1 MILSKERDPRLVTIR
16 RGGTLTDDDHRH
28 LAAWAAECA
37 EHVLP
42 LFDAVRPDDDRPRR
56 GIEAARAWV
65 RGELRMMEAR
75 GAAFPAN
82 AAAREVTGAA
92 RFAALSAGQAS
103 AVAHVA
109 EHDLGAA
116 AYALRA
122 VAAAAGRGDETVDA
136 LRRERDWQRA
146 QLPDDVRDLVLED
159 QRHRDDLCWNVF
171 TA

>member
-1 MILSKERDPRLVTIR
+1 MILSKERDPRLTTLR
-16 RGGTLTDDDHRH
+16 RGGTLTDDDHRL
-28 LAAWAAECA
+28 LATWAADCA

-42 LFDAVRPDDDRPRR
+42 LFEAARPGDERPRR
-56 GIEAARAWV
+56 GIDAARAWV

-82 AAAREVTGAA
+82 AAAREVAGAA
-92 RFAALSAGQAS
+92 RFAALSAGQAA

-122 VAAAAGRGDETVDA
+122 VSAAGSLEE
-136 LRRERDWQRA
+136 LRRERDWQIARLPERIRA
-146 QLPDDVRDLVLED
+146 LVLED
-159 QRHRDDLCWNVF
+159 ERRRDDLCWHVF